1 MPLSTIT
8 RRGLAALLA
17 TGLVATG
24 ALLAP
29 TASAAPLA
37 PSSTVCT
44 TTGTTTTCDLY
55 AKVGSVSLPT
65 GNGAPQPV
73 TAYPT
78 WSYAATGN
86 DPAGAVGPILVVT
99 KGKQVTITLHN
110 GLAQLTSL
118 SIPQVDS
125 FPDDATGAE
134 PGKSTTYTFTAD
146 RAGTYLYQAGPT
158 TNGPRQ
164 VAMGMVGA
172 LVVLPDPAPTT
183 YQDEAVLVVTDLDP
197 ALNADPSGFDMRNY
211 APRYTLL
218 NGLAHPNIPAI
229 QATGGNTIRLRQ
241 VNAGI
246 IQHSMGVL
254 GAIQTVVA
262 QSSRDLAHPYGVVAE
277 VIPAG
282 DTLDT
287 LVKLPAAANVKYPV
301 YDTSTRL
308 DNWGGRVSS
317 NRYAEVATGGA
328 LTYIQTGADPGG
340 GGDTTTPPVVTG
352 VTVTPQR
359 SNGTGQTFSATVTGS
374 VTTTG
379 GVATTAD
386 VTDIQYVVDDTA
398 GTPTAISGF
407 TPANSVPL
415 SGVPF
420 SVPGTSTTGAHS
432 LLVRGSSDG
441 GGTWGAW
448 TGGPFTIDKTGP
460 SVSVSVAPQ
469 TVSSGSLTIGGTA
482 SDVGGGVVSDP
493 GSYAVSPGGATGTV
507 TVSPA
512 NAATAGLSGSLAAP
526 ASEGQYTLTATLR
539 DDLGNTG
546 TGSTW
551 FKVDRTGPTTAGPVT
566 VSPSPN
572 DGAQASPYNTDF
584 PSVQVIAQGITDPS
598 LADGTTGA
606 GVADAEAFV
615 DTPGADGKGV
625 LLTYDG
631 NTKMSATG
639 YIPLSQLTQLTP
651 GDHPIWV
658 HAKDTAGNWG
668 GFTSGTLTIQ
678 RAPLFADGFESSPP
692 LSPPWTSVT
701 GANRLAV
708 TTGAAMSGAKGLQAN
723 ASNSTAYVVAQTAST
738 NTFHVQFQL
747 NPNGIAMGSRSVHVY
762 QALQGSTA
770 LFSIRLAG
778 SAGSGY
784 TVTLV
789 QGAGTTALI
798 PAVSLVNGTTN
809 TITVDWVSGSPAV
822 LTVNHVAYTSST
834 NASGNVTN
842 NRLGLVAWLSG
853 TGSRSGS
860 AYFDAFVA
868 SRYPFTTP

>member
-1 MPLSTIT
+1 MPLPTIT
-8 RRGLAALLA
+8 RRGLATLLA

-37 PSSTVCT
+37 PSSTMCT
-44 TTGTTTTCDLY
+44 TTGTNTTCDLY

-78 WSYAATGN
+78 WSYSATAT
-86 DPAGAVGPILVVT
+86 DPAGAVGPTFVVT
-99 KGKQVTITLHN
+99 QGNQVTITLHN
-110 GLAQLTSL
+110 GLAQPTSL

-125 FPDDATGAE
+125 FPDDATGAAS
-134 PGKSTTYTFTAD
+134 GGSTTYTFTAD
-146 RAGTYLYQAGPT
+146 RAGTYLYEAGPT

-164 VAMGMVGA
+164 VALGMVGA
-172 LVVLPDPAPTT
+172 LVVLPATAPTT

-229 QATGGNTIRLRQ
+229 EATGGNTLRLRQ

-246 IQHSMGVL
+246 IQHSLGVL
-254 GAIQTVVA
+254 GANQTVVA
-262 QSSRDLAHPYGVVAE
+262 ASGRDLTHPYGVVAE

-287 LVKLPAAANVKYPV
+287 LVKLPAVENVKYPV

-308 DNWGGRVSS
+308 DNWGGRVSD

-328 LTYIQTGADPGG
+328 LTYIQTGTTGPGG
-340 GGDTTTPPVVTG
+340 GTTTTPPVVTG

-359 SNGTGQTFSATVTGS
+359 SNGTGQTFSAAVTGA

-398 GTPTAISGF
+398 GTPTAVNGF
-407 TPANSVPL
+407 APASSVSL

-420 SVPGTSTTGAHS
+420 TVPGTSTTGAHS
-432 LLVRGSSDG
+432 LLVRASSDG
-441 GGTWGAW
+441 TTWGPWA
-448 TGGPFTIDKTGP
+448 GGPFTVDRTGP
-460 SVSVSVAPQ
+460 NVSVSVTPQ
-469 TVSSGSLTIGGTA
+469 AISSGSLTIGGTA

-493 GSYAVSPGGATGTV
+493 ASYAVSPGGATGTV

-512 NAATAGLSGSLAAP
+512 NAATVGLSGTLSAP
-526 ASEGQYTLTATLR
+526 AAEGQYTLTATVR
-539 DDLGNTG
+539 DDLGNPG
-546 TGSTW
+546 SGSTW

-572 DGAQASPYNTDF
+572 DGTQASPYNTDF
-584 PSVQVIAQGITDPS
+584 PSVQVVAGGITDPT
-598 LADGTTGA
+598 LVDGTAGA
-606 GVADAEAFV
+606 GVADAEAFI
-615 DTPGADGKGV
+615 DTRGNDGTGF

-631 NTKMSATG
+631 NTQMSATG
-639 YIPLSQLTQLTP
+639 YIPLSQLTQLSP

-668 GFTSGTLTIQ
+668 GFTTGTLTIQ

-701 GANRLAV
+701 GGNRLAV
-708 TTGAAMSGAKGLQAN
+708 TTAAAMTGSKGLQAT

-747 NPNGIAMGSRSVHVY
+747 NPNSIAMGSRSVLVY

-778 SAGSGY
+778 SAGGGY

-789 QGAGTTALI
+789 QGAGTTALT
-798 PAVSLVNGTTN
+798 PAVSLANSSTN

-822 LTVNHVAYTSST
+822 LTVNHVANTSST

-842 NRLGLVAWLSG
+842 NRLGLAAWLSG
-853 TGSRSGS
+853 TGNRSGS